1 MVGLWS
7 PIVCEDG
14 IAVIGATVQILF
26 MLEDSSDDLSSFR
39 RKIMLNIAKLDI
51 KHSLTIF
58 QRSKFNVESVNFV
71 IGSTDNHSC
80 HGHRMSR
87 NEANAARLILRCH
100 QGRSTDYKVTV
111 PCQRQHLSQ
120 FHEIVYHDPT
130 HSSYTNR

>member
-87 NEANAARLILRCH
+87 NEANAARLILRPI
-100 QGRSTDYKVTV
+100 KVRALITNSLFLV
-111 PCQRQHLSQ
+111 KG
-120 FHEIVYHDPT
+120 
-130 HSSYTNR
+130 SSYFNTTNLCTMTNPFPF

>member
-51 KHSLTIF
+51 KNSPTIF

-87 NEANAARLILRCH
+87 NEANAARLILRPI
-100 QGRSTDYKVTV
+100 KVRALITNSLFLV
-111 PCQRQHLSQ
+111 KG
-120 FHEIVYHDPT
+120 
-130 HSSYTNR
+130 SSCFNTTNLCTMTNPFPF